1 MNRGK
6 MKLALAAVLMIGILL
21 VGLTGCGTQ
30 EVPDELVQL
39 QKDVAQL
46 QKQLLGEKQEQEAKK
61 QKEAEEERI
70 AQLVASAA
78 EEIEAKLA
86 EKEKEARLAQLE
98 KSITE
103 LKAQIAAQTSQ
114 STRKNCPSSV
124 RPYPGSTTTYPDP
137 TASFIAEV
145 YGGENFNEYVGSLPS
160 PYPISFDWG
169 YGGPFGLTNYFSVRW
184 EGSTWFE
191 SGTYRFRARADDG
204 FHLYVDGNLLLDK
217 WSPHTTRT
225 YEVTRSLSGY
235 HNIKLEYREITGI
248 SQVSLSWEKIQ

>member
-1 MNRGK
+1 
-6 MKLALAAVLMIGILL
+6 MKLALAAVLMVGILL
-21 VGLTGCGTQ
+21 IGLTGCGTQ

-46 QKQLLGEKQEQEAKK
+46 QKQHLGEKQDQELKL
-61 QKEAEEERI
+61 QKEAEEKRI

-78 EEIEAKLA
+78 EEKLADFEAKLA

-98 KSITE
+98 KSMAE

-114 STRKNCPSSV
+114 SARKNCPSSV
-124 RPYPGSTTTYPDP
+124 RPYPGSTTTYPNSI
-137 TASFIAEV
+137 ASFIAEV
-145 YGGENFNEYVGSLPS
+145 YGGENFNEYVGPLPS
-160 PYPISFDWG
+160 SYPISFDWG
-169 YGGPFGLTNYFSVRW
+169 YGGPLGLTNYFSIRW
-184 EGSTWFE
+184 EGNTLFE

-204 FHLYVDGNLLLDK
+204 FRLYVDGNLLLDK